1 MMMIIII
8 MIISIR
14 RRRII
19 IYNWVALPLL
29 KTFCRRNS
37 SPKAFLDLLLRDY
50 GRQPGRFIYSR
61 VSYLRFNCARFT
73 SDQRATLIATNLLS
87 SLCEKLC
94 INRRAL
100 LVKLP
105 ERNSRY
111 LDRRNDH
118 MCWDIQLWYDPLAKN
133 QKIKKKIK
141 KSYNIC
147 ILSPKNIFSS
157 LLITSNREGPLLNMK
172 EKKKL

>member
-1 MMMIIII
+1 MIIII
-8 MIISIR
+8 IIIIIIR
-14 RRRII
+14 RRRRRRRRI
-19 IYNWVALPLL
+19 NKWVALPLL

-37 SPKAFLDLLLRDY
+37 SPKAFLDLLLRNY
-50 GRQPGRFIYSR
+50 GRQPSRFIYSR

-133 QKIKKKIK
+133 QKIK
-141 KSYNIC
+141 N
-147 ILSPKNIFSS
+147 
-157 LLITSNREGPLLNMK
+157 
-172 EKKKL
+172 KKKKVTTYVFCLQRISSAASR